1 MAKFVYF
8 KNACKM
14 YYPIGQYFSSDNFDY
29 IREAAS
35 SINKVFPTGK
45 LILVVRGHSGSIL
58 AGSIAYILKR
68 KGREVLISV
77 SRKAEST
84 HGENLEGISSNVS
97 DDTHIIVVDDFVQTG
112 ETIEAILKDLTERIK
127 NMKVFDMLCVAN
139 GWDKGDFTEGGG
151 EEREELTD
159 IGRQTKEL
167 LLILSIYCVTGQMR
181 NESISSI
188 TIPILLSMGIHQI

>member
-14 YYPIGQYFSSDNFDY
+14 YYPVGQYFSSDNFDY

-139 GWDKGDFTEGGG
+139 GWDKRDFTEEGG
-151 EEREELTD
+151 EGGTNRYWEANKRIASHFEYILCNRPDEE
-159 IGRQTKEL
+159 
-167 LLILSIYCVTGQMR
+167 
-181 NESISSI
+181 
-188 TIPILLSMGIHQI
+188 

>member
-1 MAKFVYF
+1 MAEFIYF
-8 KNACKM
+8 RNDCRIS
-14 YYPIGQYFSSDNFDY
+14 YPVGQCFSGNFDY

-58 AGSIAYILKR
+58 AGGIAYILKR

-127 NMKVFDMLCVAN
+127 NMKVFDMLCIAN
-139 GWDKGDFTEGGG
+139 HWGEDDLTEEGREKVTNRYWEANKRIASHFEYILCNRPD
-151 EEREELTD
+151 EE
-159 IGRQTKEL
+159 
-167 LLILSIYCVTGQMR
+167 
-181 NESISSI
+181 
-188 TIPILLSMGIHQI
+188 

>member
-8 KNACKM
+8 KNACRM

-84 HGENLEGISSNVS
+84 HGDNLEGISSNVS

-139 GWDKGDFTEGGG
+139 RWDKGDLTEGG
-151 EEREELTD
+151 EERGTNRYWELNKR
-159 IGRQTKEL
+159 IASHFEY
-167 LLILSIYCVTGQMR
+167 ILCNR
-181 NESISSI
+181 
-188 TIPILLSMGIHQI
+188 P

>member
-84 HGENLEGISSNVS
+84 HGENLEGIPSNVS

-127 NMKVFDMLCVAN
+127 NMRVFYMLCVAN
-139 GWDKGDFTEGGG
+139 GCDKGDFTEEGG
-151 EEREELTD
+151 EGGTNRYWEVNKRIASHFYYILCNRPDEE
-159 IGRQTKEL
+159 
-167 LLILSIYCVTGQMR
+167 
-181 NESISSI
+181 
-188 TIPILLSMGIHQI
+188 

>member
-8 KNACKM
+8 KNACRM

-139 GWDKGDFTEGGG
+139 SWDKGDFTEEGG
-151 EEREELTD
+151 ERGTNRYWEVNKRIASHFEY
-159 IGRQTKEL
+159 
-167 LLILSIYCVTGQMR
+167 ILCNR
-181 NESISSI
+181 
-188 TIPILLSMGIHQI
+188 P

>member
-1 MAKFVYF
+1 MAEFVYF
-8 KNACKM
+8 KNTCRM
-14 YYPIGQYFSSDNFDY
+14 RYPIGQYFSLDNFDY

-84 HGENLEGISSNVS
+84 HGDNLEGISSNVS

-139 GWDKGDFTEGGG
+139 SWDKGDFTEEGG
-151 EEREELTD
+151 ERGTNRYWEVNKRIASHFEYILCNRPDEE
-159 IGRQTKEL
+159 
-167 LLILSIYCVTGQMR
+167 
-181 NESISSI
+181 
-188 TIPILLSMGIHQI
+188 

>member
-14 YYPIGQYFSSDNFDY
+14 YYPVGQYFSSDNFDY

-84 HGENLEGISSNVS
+84 HGNNLEGISSNVS

-139 GWDKGDFTEGGG
+139 SWDKGDFTEEGG
-151 EEREELTD
+151 ERGTNRYWEVNKRIASHFEYILCNRPDEE
-159 IGRQTKEL
+159 
-167 LLILSIYCVTGQMR
+167 
-181 NESISSI
+181 
-188 TIPILLSMGIHQI
+188 

>member
-1 MAKFVYF
+1 MAKFIYF
-8 KNACKM
+8 RNNCSVSYPVGE
-14 YYPIGQYFSSDNFDY
+14 YYSSDNFDY

-35 SINKVFPTGK
+35 SINKIFPTGK

-139 GWDKGDFTEGGG
+139 GWDKGDFTKEGGEG
-151 EEREELTD
+151 GTNRYWEANKRIASHFEYILCNRPDEE
-159 IGRQTKEL
+159 
-167 LLILSIYCVTGQMR
+167 
-181 NESISSI
+181 
-188 TIPILLSMGIHQI
+188 

>member
-8 KNACKM
+8 KNACRM

-84 HGENLEGISSNVS
+84 HGDNLEGISSNVS

-139 GWDKGDFTEGGG
+139 SWDKGDFTEEGG
-151 EEREELTD
+151 ERGTNRYWEVNKRIASHFEYILCNRPDEE
-159 IGRQTKEL
+159 
-167 LLILSIYCVTGQMR
+167 
-181 NESISSI
+181 
-188 TIPILLSMGIHQI
+188 

>member
-1 MAKFVYF
+1 MAEFIYF
-8 KNACKM
+8 RNDCGIS
-14 YYPIGQYFSSDNFDY
+14 YPVGQCFSGNFDY

-45 LILVVRGHSGSIL
+45 LILVVRGHSGSVL
-58 AGSIAYILKR
+58 AGGIAYILKR

-127 NMKVFDMLCVAN
+127 NMKVFDMLCIAN
-139 GWDKGDFTEGGG
+139 HWGEDDLTEEGREKVTNRYWEANKRIASHFEYILCNRPD
-151 EEREELTD
+151 EE
-159 IGRQTKEL
+159 
-167 LLILSIYCVTGQMR
+167 
-181 NESISSI
+181 
-188 TIPILLSMGIHQI
+188 

>member
-1 MAKFVYF
+1 MAEFIYF
-8 KNACKM
+8 RNDCGIS
-14 YYPIGQYFSSDNFDY
+14 YPVGQCFSGNFDY

-58 AGSIAYILKR
+58 AGGIAYILKR

-97 DDTHIIVVDDFVQTG
+97 DDTH
-112 ETIEAILKDLTERIK
+112 
-127 NMKVFDMLCVAN
+127 NSC
-139 GWDKGDFTEGGG
+139 
-151 EEREELTD
+151 
-159 IGRQTKEL
+159 
-167 LLILSIYCVTGQMR
+167 
-181 NESISSI
+181 
-188 TIPILLSMGIHQI
+188 

>member
-8 KNACKM
+8 KNACRM

-84 HGENLEGISSNVS
+84 HGDNLEGISSNVS

-139 GWDKGDFTEGGG
+139 SWDRGDFTEEGG
-151 EEREELTD
+151 ERGTNRYWEVNKRIASHFEYILCNRPDEE
-159 IGRQTKEL
+159 
-167 LLILSIYCVTGQMR
+167 
-181 NESISSI
+181 
-188 TIPILLSMGIHQI
+188 

>member
-8 KNACKM
+8 RNACKM
-14 YYPIGQYFSSDNFDY
+14 YYPVGQYFSSDNFDY

-139 GWDKGDFTEGGG
+139 GWDKGDFTEEGG
-151 EEREELTD
+151 EGGTNKYWEVNKRIASHFEYILCNRPDEE
-159 IGRQTKEL
+159 
-167 LLILSIYCVTGQMR
+167 
-181 NESISSI
+181 
-188 TIPILLSMGIHQI
+188 

>member
-1 MAKFVYF
+1 MAKFIYF
-8 KNACKM
+8 RNDCWM
-14 YYPIGQYFSSDNFDY
+14 SYPVGQYFSDNFDY

-58 AGSIAYILKR
+58 AGGIAYILKR

-84 HGENLEGISSNVS
+84 HGENLEGISSNIS

-112 ETIEAILKDLTERIK
+112 ETIEAIFKDLTERIK
-127 NMKVFDMLCVAN
+127 DMKVFDMLCIAN
-139 GWDKGDFTEGGG
+139 HWDEDDLTEEGKRGTNRYW
-151 EEREELTD
+151 EANKRIASHFEY
-159 IGRQTKEL
+159 
-167 LLILSIYCVTGQMR
+167 ILCNR
-181 NESISSI
+181 
-188 TIPILLSMGIHQI
+188 PH

>member
-8 KNACKM
+8 KNVCNM

-58 AGSIAYILKR
+58 AGGIAYILKR

-77 SRKAEST
+77 SRKAEPT
-84 HGENLEGISSNVS
+84 HGNNLEGISPNVS
-97 DDTHIIVVDDFVQTG
+97 NGTHT
-112 ETIEAILKDLTERIK
+112 
-127 NMKVFDMLCVAN
+127 
-139 GWDKGDFTEGGG
+139 
-151 EEREELTD
+151 
-159 IGRQTKEL
+159 
-167 LLILSIYCVTGQMR
+167 
-181 NESISSI
+181 
-188 TIPILLSMGIHQI
+188 

>member
-8 KNACKM
+8 KNACRM

-84 HGENLEGISSNVS
+84 HGENLEGIPSNVS

-139 GWDKGDFTEGGG
+139 GWDKDDLTEEGGEG
-151 EEREELTD
+151 GTNRYWEVNKRIASHFEYILCNRPDEE
-159 IGRQTKEL
+159 
-167 LLILSIYCVTGQMR
+167 
-181 NESISSI
+181 
-188 TIPILLSMGIHQI
+188 